1 MTRRMAILIAIM
13 GLMVM
18 MFAGVAF
25 AAVKIG
31 DAGSNRLVGTAENDT
46 LKGRAGADTLIGKG
60 DSDRLYGGRGGDH
73 INARE
78 RGRAED
84 DLVDCGRGRDTVLTD
99 NTTEDRIADN
109 CEVVKRG

>member
-1 MTRRMAILIAIM
+1 MTRRMAMLVAVM

-18 MFAGVAF
+18 VFAGVAF

-31 DAGSNRLVGTAENDT
+31 DAGPNRLVGTAENDT
-46 LKGRAGADTLIGKG
+46 LRGRGGADTLIGKG
-60 DSDRLYGGRGGDH
+60 DSDRLYGGRGRDH

-99 NTTEDRIADN
+99 NTTEDRIANN